1 MENRMS
7 ALSDF
12 MGDGGGGFLPYKEFL
27 NVTGTITLDL
37 SKYNAFKVTQGEAD
51 LTINF
56 VEDNAELRGEA
67 DLFLTKNPSFA
78 LTVNSDEIN
87 GISTGEE
94 FKELSSAS
102 YDNVNFSVGA
112 QELSPY
118 CMTFN
123 NDGSKMYIVGFG
135 SDTVYQYTLST
146 PFSLATASYNNVSF
160 SVSGQDGQP
169 SGITFNNDGSKMY
182 ILGRYSDVVYQY
194 TLSTPFSLA
203 TASYDN
209 VSFSVSGQELNS
221 YGITFNNDGSK
232 MYIGGGSNA
241 VYQYTLSTP
250 FSVATASYDNVNLN
264 TGAQES
270 QPSGIAFNN
279 DGSKVYIVGRYSNAV
294 YQYTLSTLFSLATA
308 SYDNV
313 SFSVSG
319 QESRPYD
326 ISFNNDGSKM
336 FILGNFGDSVY
347 QYTLT
352 SKNIN
357 KVSQFGA
364 FTGIITE
371 KYLYAV

>member
-1 MENRMS
+1 MS

-37 SKYNAFKVTQGEAD
+37 SKYSAFKVTQGEAD

-94 FKELSSAS
+94 FKEISSAS

-112 QELSPY
+112 QEVNPFG
-118 CMTFN
+118 MTFN
-123 NDGSKMYIVGFG
+123 NDGSKMYIVGSG
-135 SDTVYQYTLST
+135 SDAVYQYTLST
-146 PFSLATASYNNVSF
+146 PFSVSTASYDNVSF
-160 SVSGQDGQP
+160 SVGAQEAVP
-169 SGITFNNDGSKMY
+169 NGIAFNNDGSKMY
-182 ILGRYSDVVYQY
+182 IVGIGSDSVHQY
-194 TLSTPFSLA
+194 TLSTPFSVA

-209 VSFSVSGQELNS
+209 VSFSVGAQEAYPND
-221 YGITFNNDGSK
+221 IAFNNDGSK
-232 MYIGGGSNA
+232 MYIVGGGSDA

-250 FSVATASYDNVNLN
+250 FSVATASYDNVNFYVG
-264 TGAQES
+264 TQEAV
-270 QPSGIAFNN
+270 PNGIAFNN
-279 DGSKVYIVGRYSNAV
+279 DGSKMYIVGYSSESV
-294 YQYTLSTLFSLATA
+294 YQYTLSTPFSVSTA

-313 SFSVSG
+313 SFSVRG
-319 QESRPYD
+319 QESQPSD
-326 ISFNNDGSKM
+326 IAFNNDGSKM
-336 FILGNFGDSVY
+336 YIVGNSSESVH

-352 SKNIN
+352 GENIN

-364 FTGIITE
+364 FTGIIME